1 MEREPEEDHDG
12 EHGEQCVE
20 ALFDLTRVLL
30 DFGLRRRRLGSGRN
44 LGIGQLLLVGQE
56 NHQRE
61 DQRHDSHAE
70 RIVESG
76 VEGVE
81 IALRENAHV
90 CGNPADTHLGS
101 QFAETALGHFG
112 THRAADILVAEGR
125 KVGIIEESLRAEP
138 PVAHAHGGERC
149 EHRADVDE
157 HVENLET
164 RVAQFG
170 ILFVVVKLSHER
182 LEVTFEQAVAE
193 GDHHQGADH
202 HGLRSNAGNHQRGI
216 PHRHHQDTRDDR
228 PLIVAQPVG
237 DQAADERQNVDRG
250 IKKRI
255 DFPGLF
261 AVDTELRHQEQRQNG
276 HHGVEAETFARI
288 GESRGNQ
295 TFRLLEHSRI
305 GY

>member
-1 MEREPEEDHDG
+1 MKQTNRE
-12 EHGEQCVE
+12 
-20 ALFDLTRVLL
+20 FT
-30 DFGLRRRRLGSGRN
+30 
-44 LGIGQLLLVGQE
+44 
-56 NHQRE
+56 
-61 DQRHDSHAE
+61 
-70 RIVESG
+70 
-76 VEGVE
+76 
-81 IALRENAHV
+81 
-90 CGNPADTHLGS
+90 
-101 QFAETALGHFG
+101 
-112 THRAADILVAEGR
+112 
-125 KVGIIEESLRAEP
+125 

-237 DQAADERQNVDRG
+237 DQAAALSLRRATVVYDIVFMPREFLSTLSLRR
-250 IKKRI
+250 
-255 DFPGLF
+255 
-261 AVDTELRHQEQRQNG
+261 DTTSPAAGPL
-276 HHGVEAETFARI
+276 
-288 GESRGNQ
+288 
-295 TFRLLEHSRI
+295 
-305 GY
+305 